1 MSDLIITE
9 KTNPNTLNID
19 VASSLEIA
27 RMINEEDKKVAE
39 KISENLTSIA
49 NAIDI
54 ISENFLKGGR
64 LLYFGAGTSGR
75 LGVLDASECPPT
87 FNSPNEMVQGI
98 IAGGD
103 RALRFAIEGA
113 EDSCELAKQDFE
125 KLNITEKDT
134 VVSISASGN
143 ANYVIEVLKLAK
155 EKKSKTIALTCNPMA
170 NISKIADVVICI
182 ETGAEVITGSTRMKA
197 GTAQKMVLNMLTTGA
212 MIKIGKVYK
221 NFMID
226 VKPTNIKLKDRAQ
239 RIVSE
244 IAHCSQDEAKA
255 VLESNEYKVKEAI
268 LQIKYSIPYE
278 KATNLLDKFNGVLGK
293 VFSVCNKN

>member
-39 KISENLTSIA
+39 KISENLTTIA
-49 NAIDI
+49 KAIDI

-113 EDSCELAKQDFE
+113 EDSCELARKDFE
-125 KLNITEKDT
+125 KLDITEKDT

-155 EKKSKTIALTCNPMA
+155 EKKAKTIALTCNPMA

-255 VLESNEYKVKEAI
+255 VLEENEYKIKEAI
-268 LQIKYSIPYE
+268 LQIKYSLTYDDAKLILSKY
-278 KATNLLDKFNGVLGK
+278 NGVLSRI
-293 VFSVCNKN
+293 FSAI